1 MAIEDMRREYMRAEL
16 TEDAAAADPVRQ
28 LAAWL
33 EEAAA
38 AGVTEPN
45 AMTLATASADGVPSA
60 RMVLL
65 KGVDDRGL
73 VFYTNY
79 GSRKG
84 DELAA
89 NPRAALVLYWAPLER
104 QVRVEGRVE
113 KVPREES
120 AAYFASRPRGS
131 RLGAL
136 ASPQSAVVA
145 GRSVLEERLAE
156 LETAHPGEDVPLP
169 DNWGGYLVVPEVVEL
184 WQGRPNRLHD
194 RLRYRADGRGGWI
207 RQRLAP

>member
-113 KVPREES
+113 KVSREES

>member
-113 KVPREES
+113 KVSREES

-156 LETAHPGEDVPLP
+156 LETAHPGGDVPLP

-207 RQRLAP
+207 RERLAP